1 MKEVIKMTIA
11 ELKQAL
17 KVFSDDTEIYIRN
30 IDGIISAANQITLT
44 NDDYD
49 NTKWILIDN
58 RKE

>member
-1 MKEVIKMTIA
+1 MTIA